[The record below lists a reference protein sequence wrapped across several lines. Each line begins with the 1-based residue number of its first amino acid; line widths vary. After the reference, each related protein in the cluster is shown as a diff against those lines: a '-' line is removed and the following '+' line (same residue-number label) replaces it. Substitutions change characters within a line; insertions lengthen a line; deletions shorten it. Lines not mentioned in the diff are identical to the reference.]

1 MGLISWIKGKYYD
14 SRLDKADRL
23 VSENSLDQAEEIY
36 RSLLGNQDLAI
47 VHLADMFVSHSQ
59 GVEGKLKALKDI
71 VDLQGYS
78 NEQNMQDYERC
89 LTTHLNN
96 IESFAND
103 RFRGQS
109 YHDAVLLIDA
119 IQTYRKNNRAYDE
132 KRHRYHAYLA
142 FSKSQQTSS
151 YDLLINETIAEL
163 NQYEQSRT
171 SDIRAFVDL
180 LKSKNRYSRIIKL
193 LIPFLSLDKD
203 FKKLAIDGVVN
214 VVLKKDDDVKNPKKI
229 SEFCSDSSLCKDA
242 ANELVSLSASSAKKS
257 DYKTS
262 VLFDSFA
269 SEYFSSDNQFN
280 NTRCVHVL
288 EELSARANATEV
300 KQLLKMAK
308 DLKLTDAQIDSLKM
322 RIAKIAEKAD
332 PESAINICRLFISEK
347 TFDFIYI
354 NQAENLVSNGNQSKI
369 NESELKQLIHDN
381 TDEDTI
387 VDVLSPFV
395 GISSFEKL
403 FYDSAIS
410 KIKRHKSMSFL
421 EKYWD
426 VKESTLFF
434 ATLISPSSDIAKEV
448 VKFVSDK
455 HKKFLH
461 TKELRT
467 AFCKSLDS
475 LHDNAYAYTASEYL
489 IQKKCDVNS
498 YYVTVSLN
506 ESKNKKSPDALSII
520 NHSISVLS
528 DKQLLE
534 RKKQIIRQ
542 LIKEQDF
549 ELSEKEAKSL
559 VGVDNEAE
567 TLLAEVYCNKGKYS
581 SETSEKKECYYLV
594 LGLCEDGKV
603 NSSFKSSKEDA
614 LKELVVLSRN
624 AYDGGNEQE
633 AYEILDRIKGYQTYW
648 LPLFIE
654 LRNRDFSKVS
664 SLGQK
669 IKFEEDTISQISESV
684 ENTKD
689 IKDSS
694 YYALWDSYIDLLYN
708 KAKAQPKEKAIDSFI
723 KVRTLLNAQCKS
735 DYAKEK
741 VDILTKDIVKLEW
754 SCATELESDIE
765 YEKAIAFYEAVKSE
779 NLSSYKGRAELRSL
793 ICNVKSGSIDL
804 SKEQRIVNALDLK
817 SHESLKDDLAYRYAC
832 YLLQSTRPADAEKL
846 LKKYLPN
853 ETSLLTLCENIY
865 IKESEKYL
873 LEFNKK
879 IKSVIEGTMTV
890 AEATSFLQE
899 IDQYKA
905 KISSKLTDTS
915 SKFNSYKSKLESYI
929 LRGMFNEEQY
939 DKAFDK
945 LIAMYPAYIEND
957 NQFRNVAIAA
967 LGVVESGKAKEKM
980 LKYAISIW
988 LSAVYTD
995 RLFVKSLDYT
1005 SWDDDFTFTLQGSL
1019 GQTSDYDYDN
1029 LPDNINFDDP
1039 VDNHNIAIKDVQVSL
1054 SSRMETF
1061 IRDNYPK
1068 YEQFFTNEKEALD
1081 DLMELNL
1088 DQDCITASPYL
1099 ANQLST
1105 VRKSIKEALDYDIA
1119 QGYDNEENALD
1130 LGVRYGFSGNDY
1142 SSYSDAQ
1149 QKVEKC
1155 KSAMSGSV
1163 TTIRSAFSSL
1173 PQIKNYSKLYA
1184 SLKSFASSRMNE
1196 DIKSKMDY
1204 KKFIDV
1210 YEIVC
1215 KSFNEAPLS
1224 LAFSNYANGE
1234 IVQRLNDDRMQLRDG
1249 VGYMVRVYTIAPS
1262 SIQVKQNL
1270 EGMLAALAVQAEQ
1283 NNSSADRTAVD
1294 NAVRNTGN
1302 AFKSAVEDARVQAT
1316 LSVIV
1321 DKVNSGSMSKDK
1333 ALKEVYELYKK
1344 NPNNDRICQNLV
1356 TLCDMCIMEY
1366 VIADKWGVSSV
1377 KSILDSLN
1385 NNKSAAFNRHKDK
1398 LAQSYSNIWNQLDIN
1413 NRMLLMGRSVPGKS
1427 LNEKGWALK
1436 AGLDYYKKLGDV
1448 RSSSSS
1454 RLSGLAGLGLF
1465 DDLDLP
1471 F

>member
-47 VHLADMFVSHSQ
+47 VHIADMFVSHSQ
-59 GVEGKLKALKDI
+59 GVEGKLKTLKDI

-78 NEQNMQDYERC
+78 NEQNRQDYERC

-103 RFRGQS
+103 RFRGES
-109 YHDAVLLIDA
+109 YHDAALLIDA
-119 IQTYRKNNRAYDE
+119 IQTYRENNSAYDE

-142 FSKSQQTSS
+142 FSKSQQTSF
-151 YDLLINETIAEL
+151 YDLFINETIAEL
-163 NQYEQSRT
+163 NQYEQGRT
-171 SDIRAFVDL
+171 SDIKAFVDL

-193 LIPFLSLDKD
+193 LIPFLSLDED
-203 FKKLAIDGVVN
+203 FKNLAIDAVVN
-214 VVLKKDDDVKNPKKI
+214 VVLKKDEDVKNPKKI
-229 SEFCSDSSLCKDA
+229 SEFCPDSSLCKDA

-288 EELSARANATEV
+288 EELSVRANATEV

-332 PESAINICRLFISEK
+332 PESAINISRLFISEK
-347 TFDFIYI
+347 TFALIYI

-369 NESELKQLIHDN
+369 NDGELKQLINDN

-395 GISSFEKL
+395 SISSLEKL
-403 FYDSAIS
+403 FFDSAIS

-421 EKYWD
+421 EIYWD
-426 VKESTLFF
+426 IKESTIFF

-461 TKELRT
+461 TKELKS

-475 LHDNAYAYTASEYL
+475 LNDNTYAYTASEYL

-506 ESKNKKSPDALSII
+506 ESKNKKLPDAISII

-528 DKQLLE
+528 DKLLLE

-542 LIKEQDF
+542 LIKEKNF

-559 VGVDNEAE
+559 VGVDNEVE
-567 TLLAEVYCNKGKYS
+567 TLLAEVYYNRGKFA

-594 LGLCEDGKV
+594 LGLCEDGEV
-603 NSSFKSSKEDA
+603 NSSFKSSKEDVI
-614 LKELVVLSRN
+614 KGLVLLSRN
-624 AYDGGNEQE
+624 AYDSGKEQE

-648 LPLFIE
+648 LPLYIE

-664 SLGQK
+664 SLVQK

-684 ENTKD
+684 ENAKD

-708 KAKAQPKEKAIDSFI
+708 KAKSQPKEKAIDSFV
-723 KVRTLLNAQCKS
+723 KVRTLLNAQCNS

-754 SCATELESDIE
+754 SCATELESDLE
-765 YEKAIAFYEAVKSE
+765 YDRAIALYEAVKSE
-779 NLSSYKGRAELRSL
+779 NLPSYKGRAELRSL
-793 ICNVKSGSIDL
+793 ICNVKSGTIDT
-804 SKEQRIVNALDLK
+804 SKEQRIFNALDLK

-865 IKESEKYL
+865 IKESEKFL

-929 LRGMFNEEQY
+929 LREMFNEEQY

-967 LGVVESGKAKEKM
+967 LGVVESGKAKEKI

-1019 GQTSDYDYDN
+1019 GQTNDYDN

-1068 YEQFFTNEKEALD
+1068 YEQFFTDEKKALD

-1105 VRKSIKEALDYDIA
+1105 VRKSIKEALDYEIG
-1119 QGYDNEENALD
+1119 QGYGNDEDVLH
-1130 LGVRYGFSGNDY
+1130 LGVRYGLSGNEY
-1142 SSYSDAQ
+1142 STYKEAQ
-1149 QKVEKC
+1149 QLSESC
-1155 KSAMSGSV
+1155 KNSISGSL

-1173 PQIKNYSKLYA
+1173 SEIRNFSKLYA
-1184 SLKSFASSRMNE
+1184 SLKSFVSSRMNE
-1196 DIKSKMDY
+1196 DIKSKLDY

-1210 YEIVC
+1210 YEIIC
-1215 KSFNEAPLS
+1215 QSFNEAPLS

-1234 IVQRLNDDRMQLRDG
+1234 VVHRLNDDSMKERDG
-1249 VGYMVRVYTIAPS
+1249 AVLLARVYKIAPS

-1270 EGMLAALAVQAEQ
+1270 EGVLKALVRICVEDNRQADKQALKDAVQIAGPSYQ
-1283 NNSSADRTAVD
+1283 
-1294 NAVRNTGN
+1294 
-1302 AFKSAVEDARVQAT
+1302 K
-1316 LSVIV
+1316 IV
-1321 DKVNSGSMSKDK
+1321 DWAMIVQKVNNDKMSKKD
-1333 ALKEVYELYKK
+1333 ALNEVYKIYLNNK
-1344 NPNNDRICQNLV
+1344 NDDDVCENLA
-1356 TLCDMCIMEY
+1356 TLCDICIWEY
-1366 VIADKWGVSSV
+1366 VVGDSYQSYSV
-1377 KSILDSLN
+1377 KSVLDKILQ
-1385 NNKSAAFNRHKDK
+1385 NRSTSFKNHSGTFASSFFKIMQGLSDE
-1398 LAQSYSNIWNQLDIN
+1398 
-1413 NRMLLMGRSVPGKS
+1413 NRMSIMLG
-1427 LNEKGWALK
+1427 LNLNSKGQALRK
-1436 AGLDYYKKLGDV
+1436 
-1448 RSSSSS
+1448 
-1454 RLSGLAGLGLF
+1454 GLAYFVSFSPDGTIPDSFTKILKV
-1465 DDLDLP
+1465 
-1471 F
+1471 

>member
-1 MGLISWIKGKYYD
+1 MGIISWIKGKYYD
-14 SRLDKADRL
+14 SRLGKADYL
-23 VSENSLDQAEEIY
+23 VLEYNLDRAEDIY
-36 RSLLGNQDLAI
+36 RSLLGKHNLAI
-47 VHLADMFVSHSQ
+47 VHLADMFVSHSE
-59 GVEGKLKALKDI
+59 GVKGKLKALKGI
-71 VDLQGYS
+71 EDLRLHGCLNKYNRQGFK
-78 NEQNMQDYERC
+78 DC
-89 LTTHLNN
+89 LNTHLNN
-96 IESFAND
+96 IELLAND
-103 RFRGQS
+103 RFKEGS
-109 YHDAVLLIDA
+109 YYDAVLLIDA
-119 IQTYRKNNRAYDE
+119 IQTYRKENRAYDE

-163 NQYEQSRT
+163 NQYEQNRT
-171 SDIRAFVDL
+171 SDIRAFVGL

-203 FKKLAIDGVVN
+203 FNKLAIEAVVN
-214 VVLKKDDDVKNPKKI
+214 VILKKDEDVKNPKKI
-229 SEFCSDSSLCKDA
+229 SEFCPDMSLCKDA
-242 ANELVSLSASSAKKS
+242 ANELVSLSVSSARKS

-262 VLFDSFA
+262 VIFDSFA

-322 RIAKIAEKAD
+322 RIANIAEKAN

-354 NQAENLVSNGNQSKI
+354 NQAKNLVSNGNQSKI
-369 NESELKQLIHDN
+369 NESELKQIIQNN
-381 TDEDTI
+381 TDEDSI

-395 GISSFEKL
+395 SISSFEKL
-403 FYDSAIS
+403 FFDSAIS
-410 KIKRHKSMSFL
+410 KIKRHKNMSFL

-426 VKESTLFF
+426 LKESSIFF
-434 ATLISPSSDIAKEV
+434 ANLITPSSDIAKDV
-448 VKFVSDK
+448 AKYVSDK
-455 HKKFLH
+455 HRKFLH

-475 LHDNAYAYTASEYL
+475 LNDNAFAYTVSEYL
-489 IQKKCDVNS
+489 IQKKCDVDS

-506 ESKNKKSPDALSII
+506 ESKNKKSPDAISII

-528 DKQLLE
+528 DKHLLE

-542 LIKEQDF
+542 LIKEKNF
-549 ELSEKEAKSL
+549 GLSEKEAKSL
-559 VGVDNEAE
+559 VGDDDEAE
-567 TLLAEVYCNKGKYS
+567 TLLAEVYYNKGKYTT
-581 SETSEKKECYYLV
+581 EVSEKKECYYLV

-603 NSSFKSSKEDA
+603 NSSFMLSKEDV
-614 LKELVVLSRN
+614 LQELVFLSRN
-624 AYDGGNEQE
+624 AYDGGKELE
-633 AYEILDRIKGYQTYW
+633 AYEILDRIKGFQTYW
-648 LPLFIE
+648 LPIFIE
-654 LRNRDFSKVS
+654 LRNHDFSKVS

-689 IKDSS
+689 IKDPS
-694 YYALWDSYIDLLYN
+694 YFALWDSYIDLLYN
-708 KAKAQPKEKAIDSFI
+708 KAKAQPKERAIESFI
-723 KVRTLLNAQCKS
+723 KVRALLNARCNS
-735 DYAKEK
+735 DYANEK
-741 VDILTKDIVKLEW
+741 VGTLTKDIVKLEW
-754 SCATELESDIE
+754 SCAIELESDIE
-765 YEKAIAFYEAVKSE
+765 YERAVALYEAVKAE
-779 NLSSYKGRAELRSL
+779 NLPSYYGRAELRSL
-793 ICNVKSGSIDL
+793 ICIVKTGTIDA
-804 SKEQRIVNALDLK
+804 SKEQCIVNALDLK

-853 ETSLLTLCENIY
+853 ETTLLAICEDIY

-890 AEATSFLQE
+890 EEATSFLQE

-905 KISSKLTDTS
+905 KISSKLTDTAT
-915 SKFNSYKSKLESYI
+915 KFNSYKNKVESYI
-929 LRGMFNEEQY
+929 LKGMFDEEQY
-939 DKAFDK
+939 DKAFDR
-945 LIAMYPAYIEND
+945 LIALYPAYIEND

-967 LGVVESGKAKEKM
+967 LGVVESGKATEKI
-980 LKYAISIW
+980 LKYAISVW

-1005 SWDDDFTFTLQGSL
+1005 SWDDNYTFTLQGSL
-1019 GQTSDYDYDN
+1019 GQTNDYDYDN
-1029 LPDNINFDDP
+1029 LPYNINFDSP
-1039 VDNHNIAIKDVQVSL
+1039 EDNHNIAIKDVQVSL

-1061 IRDNYPK
+1061 VRDNYPK
-1068 YEQFFTNEKEALD
+1068 YEEFFNSEKEALNN
-1081 DLMELNL
+1081 LIELNL
-1088 DQDCITASPYL
+1088 DQGFIIAAPYL
-1099 ANQLST
+1099 ASRLPSA
-1105 VRKSIKEALDYDIA
+1105 RKSIKDSLDYDIA
-1119 QGYDNEENALD
+1119 QGYENEEDAID
-1130 LGVRYGFSGNDY
+1130 LGVRYGFIGDEY
-1142 SSYSDAQ
+1142 ASYSDVQ

-1155 KSAMSGSV
+1155 KSAMGGSV
-1163 TTIRSAFSSL
+1163 TIISSAFSSL
-1173 PQIKNYSKLYA
+1173 PQIKHYSKLYA
-1184 SLKSFASSRMNE
+1184 TLKSFVSSRMNE
-1196 DIKSKMDY
+1196 DIKSKKDY
-1204 KKFIDV
+1204 KKFIDE
-1210 YEIVC
+1210 YEIIC

-1234 IVQRLNDDRMQLRDG
+1234 IVQRLNDDRMQLREG

-1270 EGMLAALAVQAEQ
+1270 EGMIAALAVQAEQ
-1283 NNSSADRTAVD
+1283 NNNSADRIAVD

-1302 AFKSAVEDARVQAT
+1302 AFKSIVEDARVQAN

-1321 DKVNSGSMSKDK
+1321 DKVNNGTMSKDK
-1333 ALKEVYELYKK
+1333 ALIEVYDLYKN
-1344 NPNNDRICQNLV
+1344 NPNNDRICQNMV

-1366 VIADKWGVSSV
+1366 VIADKREASTV

-1385 NNKSAAFNRHKDK
+1385 NNKSAAFNRHKGD
-1398 LAQSYSNIWNQLDIN
+1398 LAQSYSKIWNQLDFE
-1413 NRMLLMGRSVPGKS
+1413 NRILLMGKSVPGRT
-1427 LNEKGWALK
+1427 LNDKGWALK

-1448 RSSSSS
+1448 PSSGSSG
-1454 RLSGLAGLGLF
+1454 LSGLAGLGF
-1465 DDLDLP
+1465 P

>member
-78 NEQNMQDYERC
+78 NDQNRQDYERC
-89 LTTHLNN
+89 LTAHLNN

-103 RFRGQS
+103 RFRGES

-119 IQTYRKNNRAYDE
+119 IQTYRINNHAYDE

-142 FSKSQQTSS
+142 FSKSQQTPS
-151 YDLLINETIAEL
+151 YDQLIKETIAEL
-163 NQYEQSRT
+163 KQYEQSRT
-171 SDIRAFVDL
+171 SDIKAFVDL

-193 LIPFLSLDKD
+193 LTPFLSLDKEY
-203 FKKLAIDGVVN
+203 KKLAIEAVVN
-214 VVLKKDDDVKNPKKI
+214 VVSMKDNDIKNPKRI
-229 SEFCSDSSLCKDA
+229 SEFCSDASLCKDA
-242 ANELVSLSASSAKKS
+242 ATELVSLSASSARKS

-262 VLFDSFA
+262 VLYDSFA

-280 NTRCVHVL
+280 NTRCIHAL
-288 EELSARANATEV
+288 EELSTRANATEI

-308 DLKLTDAQIDSLKM
+308 DLKLSDAQIDSLSV
-322 RIAKIAEKAD
+322 RIAKVAETAN
-332 PESAINICRLFISEK
+332 PEDAIKICRLFESEK

-354 NQAENLVSNGNQSKI
+354 SQAENLVSNGMQSKI
-369 NESELKQLIHDN
+369 NEGELKKIIQNN

-395 GISSFEKL
+395 SILSFEKL
-403 FYDSAIS
+403 FFDSAIS
-410 KIKRHKSMSFL
+410 KIRRHKSMPFL

-426 VKESTLFF
+426 IKESPVFF
-434 ATLISPSSDIAKEV
+434 ASLISPSSDIAKEV

-475 LHDNAYAYTASEYL
+475 LNDNTYACTASEYL
-489 IQKKCDVNS
+489 IQKKCDVNN

-506 ESKNKKSPDALSII
+506 ESKNRKSADAISII

-542 LIKEQDF
+542 LIEEKDF
-549 ELSEKEAKSL
+549 DLSEKEAKSL
-559 VGVDNEAE
+559 IGVDDEAE
-567 TLLAEVYCNKGKYS
+567 TLLAEVYYNNGKNNTDPS
-581 SETSEKKECYYLV
+581 KKKECFYHILE
-594 LGLCEDGKV
+594 LCESGKV
-603 NSSFKSSKEDA
+603 KTSFNSSKEDA
-614 LKELVVLSRN
+614 LSELNLLSRN
-624 AYDGGNEQE
+624 AYDDGREPE
-633 AYEILDRIKGYQTYW
+633 AYEILDRIKGYQKYW

-654 LRNRDFSKVS
+654 LRNRDISKIS

-669 IKFEEDTISQISESV
+669 IKFEEETIAQITDSV
-684 ENTKD
+684 GNAKD
-689 IKDSS
+689 IREPL
-694 YYALWDSYIDLLYN
+694 YFELWDSYIDLLYN

-723 KVRTLLNAQCKS
+723 KVRTLLNAHCNL
-735 DYAKEK
+735 DYANEK
-741 VDILTKDIVKLEW
+741 VANLTKDIVKLEW
-754 SCATELESDIE
+754 SCATEYESDIE
-765 YEKAIAFYEAVKSE
+765 YEKAVALYEAVKSE
-779 NLSSYKGRAELRSL
+779 NLPSYNGRAELRAL
-793 ICNVKSGSIDL
+793 ICNVKSGNIDS
-804 SKEQRIVNALDLK
+804 SKEQRITNALDLK

-832 YLLQSTRPADAEKL
+832 FLLQSTRPGDAEQL

-853 ETSLLTLCENIY
+853 ESSLLALCENIY

-879 IKSVIEGTMTV
+879 IKAVIEGTMTV
-890 AEATSFLQE
+890 ADATSFLQE
-899 IDQYKA
+899 IDLYKS
-905 KISSKLTDTS
+905 KISNRLTDTS

-945 LIAMYPAYIEND
+945 LLSMYPAFIEND
-957 NQFRNVAIAA
+957 SQFRNVAIAA
-967 LGVVESGKAKEKM
+967 LGLVESGKAKEKA
-980 LKYAISIW
+980 LKYAISVW

-1019 GQTSDYDYDN
+1019 GKTSDYDYDS

-1039 VDNHNIAIKDVQVSL
+1039 VDNHNIAIKDVQASL

-1068 YEQFFTNEKEALD
+1068 YEQFFTDEKEALD
-1081 DLMELNL
+1081 NLMELNL
-1088 DQDCITASPYL
+1088 DQDCIIASPYL
-1099 ANQLST
+1099 AAQLPSAK
-1105 VRKSIKEALDYDIA
+1105 KSVKEALDYDIA
-1119 QGYDNEENALD
+1119 QGYDNEEDAIN
-1130 LGVRYGFSGNDY
+1130 LGVRYGFSGNEY
-1142 SSYSDAQ
+1142 SSYKDAQ
-1149 QKVEKC
+1149 QKVESC
-1155 KSAMSGSV
+1155 KTALAGSV
-1163 TTIRSAFSSL
+1163 TSIRSAFSSL
-1173 PQIKNYSKLYA
+1173 PQIKNFSKLYA
-1184 SLKSFASSRMNE
+1184 SLKSFVSSRMNE

-1210 YEIVC
+1210 YEIIC
-1215 KSFNEAPLS
+1215 QSYNEAPLS

-1234 IVQRLNDDRMQLRDG
+1234 VVRRLNDDSMKEREGAVLLA
-1249 VGYMVRVYTIAPS
+1249 RVYKVAPS

-1270 EGMLAALAVQAEQ
+1270 EGVLKALVRTCVEDNRQVDKQSLKDAVQIAGPSFQ
-1283 NNSSADRTAVD
+1283 R
-1294 NAVRNTGN
+1294 
-1302 AFKSAVEDARVQAT
+1302 
-1316 LSVIV
+1316 IV
-1321 DKVNSGSMSKDK
+1321 DMSMIVQKVNNDK
-1333 ALKEVYELYKK
+1333 MTKKEALNEVYKIYLNNK
-1344 NPNNDRICQNLV
+1344 NDDDVCENLA
-1356 TLCDMCIMEY
+1356 TLCDLCIWEY
-1366 VIADKWGVSSV
+1366 VIGDSYDSYSVRSTLDK
-1377 KSILDSLN
+1377 ILN
-1385 NNKSAAFNRHKDK
+1385 NR
-1398 LAQSYSNIWNQLDIN
+1398 SNSFMKHSGTFASSFFKIMQGLSND
-1413 NRMLLMGRSVPGKS
+1413 NRMSIM
-1427 LNEKGWALK
+1427 
-1436 AGLDYYKKLGDV
+1436 
-1448 RSSSSS
+1448 
-1454 RLSGLAGLGLF
+1454 LGLNLNSKGQALRKGLSYF
-1465 DDLDLP
+1465 VSFSPDGALP
-1471 F
+1471 DSFTKILKP

>member
-1 MGLISWIKGKYYD
+1 
-14 SRLDKADRL
+14 
-23 VSENSLDQAEEIY
+23 
-36 RSLLGNQDLAI
+36 
-47 VHLADMFVSHSQ
+47 
-59 GVEGKLKALKDI
+59 
-71 VDLQGYS
+71 
-78 NEQNMQDYERC
+78 
-89 LTTHLNN
+89 
-96 IESFAND
+96 
-103 RFRGQS
+103 
-109 YHDAVLLIDA
+109 
-119 IQTYRKNNRAYDE
+119 
-132 KRHRYHAYLA
+132 
-142 FSKSQQTSS
+142 
-151 YDLLINETIAEL
+151 
-163 NQYEQSRT
+163 
-171 SDIRAFVDL
+171 
-180 LKSKNRYSRIIKL
+180 
-193 LIPFLSLDKD
+193 
-203 FKKLAIDGVVN
+203 
-214 VVLKKDDDVKNPKKI
+214 
-229 SEFCSDSSLCKDA
+229 
-242 ANELVSLSASSAKKS
+242 
-257 DYKTS
+257 
-262 VLFDSFA
+262 
-269 SEYFSSDNQFN
+269 
-280 NTRCVHVL
+280 
-288 EELSARANATEV
+288 
-300 KQLLKMAK
+300 
-308 DLKLTDAQIDSLKM
+308 
-322 RIAKIAEKAD
+322 
-332 PESAINICRLFISEK
+332 
-347 TFDFIYI
+347 
-354 NQAENLVSNGNQSKI
+354 
-369 NESELKQLIHDN
+369 
-381 TDEDTI
+381 
-387 VDVLSPFV
+387 
-395 GISSFEKL
+395 
-403 FYDSAIS
+403 
-410 KIKRHKSMSFL
+410 MSFL

-461 TKELRT
+461 TKELRA

-528 DKQLLE
+528 DKQLFE

-567 TLLAEVYCNKGKYS
+567 TLLAEVYCNKGKYT

-723 KVRTLLNAQCKS
+723 KVRTLLNAQCNS

-1068 YEQFFTNEKEALD
+1068 YEQFFTDEKEALD

-1105 VRKSIKEALDYDIA
+1105 VRKSIKEALDYEIG
-1119 QGYDNEENALD
+1119 QGYGNDEDALN
-1130 LGVRYGFSGNDY
+1130 LGVRYGFSGNNY
-1142 SSYSDAQ
+1142 STYKEAQ
-1149 QKVEKC
+1149 QKAESC
-1155 KSAMSGSV
+1155 KKAISGSL

-1173 PQIKNYSKLYA
+1173 SEIRNFSKLYA
-1184 SLKSFASSRMNE
+1184 SLKSFVSSRMNE
-1196 DIKSKMDY
+1196 DIKSKLDY

-1210 YEIVC
+1210 YEIIC
-1215 KSFNEAPLS
+1215 QSFNEAPLS

-1234 IVQRLNDDRMQLRDG
+1234 VVHRLNDDSMKEREGAVLLA
-1249 VGYMVRVYTIAPS
+1249 RVYKTAPS

-1270 EGMLAALAVQAEQ
+1270 EGVLKAL
-1283 NNSSADRTAVD
+1283 
-1294 NAVRNTGN
+1294 VRIC
-1302 AFKSAVEDARVQAT
+1302 VEDNRQ
-1316 LSVIV
+1316 V
-1321 DKVNSGSMSKDK
+1321 DKQ
-1333 ALKEVYELYKK
+1333 ALKEAVQIAGSSFQKIVDMGMIVQK
-1344 NPNNDRICQNLV
+1344 VNNDKMSKKEALNEVYRIYLNNKNDEEVCENLA
-1356 TLCDMCIMEY
+1356 TLCDLCIWEY
-1366 VIADKWGVSSV
+1366 VIGESYE
-1377 KSILDSLN
+1377 
-1385 NNKSAAFNRHKDK
+1385 
-1398 LAQSYSNIWNQLDIN
+1398 SYSVRSVLDKILQN
-1413 NRMLLMGRSVPGKS
+1413 RSTSFKKHSGTFASSFFKIMQGLSNDNRMSIMLG
-1427 LNEKGWALK
+1427 LNLNSKGQALRK
-1436 AGLDYYKKLGDV
+1436 
-1448 RSSSSS
+1448 
-1454 RLSGLAGLGLF
+1454 GLAYFVSFSPDGAVPDSFAKILKLN
-1465 DDLDLP
+1465 
-1471 F
+1471 

>member
-59 GVEGKLKALKDI
+59 GVEGKLKALKEI
-71 VDLQGYS
+71 IDLQGFT
-78 NEQNMQDYERC
+78 NEQNRKDYERC

-96 IESFAND
+96 LERFAKD
-103 RFRGQS
+103 RFRGES
-109 YHDAVLLIDA
+109 YHDAVLLIDS

-151 YDLLINETIAEL
+151 YDKLINETIAEL
-163 NQYEQSRT
+163 NQYEQNRT
-171 SDIRAFVDL
+171 SDIMAFVDL
-180 LKSKNRYSRIIKL
+180 MKSKNRYSRIIKL

-203 FKKLAIDGVVN
+203 FKNLAIDSVVN
-214 VVLKKDDDVKNPKKI
+214 IVLKKDVDVTNPKKL

-242 ANELVSLSASSAKKS
+242 ADELVSLSASSAKKS
-257 DYKTS
+257 DFKTS

-269 SEYFSSDNQFN
+269 SDYFSSDNQFN

-300 KQLLKMAK
+300 KHLLKMAK
-308 DLKLTDAQIDSLKM
+308 DLKLTDTQIDFLKM

-347 TFDFIYI
+347 PFDFIYI

-387 VDVLSPFV
+387 VDVLSPFAS
-395 GISSFEKL
+395 ISSFEKL
-403 FYDSAIS
+403 FFDSAIS

-426 VKESTLFF
+426 VKESPIFF
-434 ATLISPSSDIAKEV
+434 ANLISPSSDIAKDV

-461 TKELRT
+461 TKKLRT
-467 AFCKSLDS
+467 EFCKSLDS
-475 LHDNAYAYTASEYL
+475 LNDNAYAFTASEYL

-506 ESKNKKSPDALSII
+506 ESKNKKSSDAISII

-528 DKQLLE
+528 DNQLLE

-542 LIKEQDF
+542 LIKEQNF
-549 ELSEKEAKSL
+549 GLSEKEAKSL
-559 VGVDNEAE
+559 VGIDNEAE
-567 TLLAEVYCNKGKYS
+567 TLLAEVYYNKGKYT
-581 SETSEKKECYYLV
+581 SETSEKKESYYLV

-603 NSSFKSSKEDA
+603 NSSFKSSKEDV
-614 LKELVVLSRN
+614 LKELVLLARN
-624 AYDGGNEQE
+624 AYDGGKEQE
-633 AYEILDRIKGYQTYW
+633 AYEILDRIKGYQTCW

-684 ENTKD
+684 ENTKE
-689 IKDSS
+689 IKEPS
-694 YYALWDSYIDLLYN
+694 YYALWDIYIDLLYN
-708 KAKAQPKEKAIDSFI
+708 KAKSQPKEKAIGSFI
-723 KVRTLLNAQCKS
+723 KVRTLLNAQCYS
-735 DYAKEK
+735 DYAEEK
-741 VDILTKDIVKLEW
+741 VDTLTKDIVKLEW
-754 SCATELESDIE
+754 SCATELESDTE
-765 YEKAIAFYEAVKSE
+765 YERAIAFYEAVKSE
-779 NLSSYKGRAELRSL
+779 NLPSYNGRAELRSL
-793 ICNVKSGSIDL
+793 ICNIKSGTIDT
-804 SKEQRIVNALDLK
+804 SKEQRIVKALDLK
-817 SHESLKDDLAYRYAC
+817 SHELLKDDLAYRFAC

-905 KISSKLTDTS
+905 KISSKLTDTT

-929 LRGMFNEEQY
+929 LRGIFNEEQY

-967 LGVVESGKAKEKM
+967 LGVVESGKAKGKI
-980 LKYAISIW
+980 LKYSISIW

-1019 GQTSDYDYDN
+1019 GQTSNYDYDN

-1068 YEQFFTNEKEALD
+1068 YEQFFTDEKEALD

-1105 VRKSIKEALDYDIA
+1105 VKKSIKKAIDYDIE
-1119 QGYDNEENALD
+1119 QGYDNEEDAIN
-1130 LGVRYGFSGNDY
+1130 LGVRYGFNGNKY
-1142 SSYSDAQ
+1142 SSYSNAQ
-1149 QKVEKC
+1149 QKVESC
-1155 KSAMSGSV
+1155 KAAMNGSV

-1173 PQIKNYSKLYA
+1173 SQIRDYSKLYA
-1184 SLKSFASSRMNE
+1184 SLKSFVSSRMNE

-1204 KKFIDV
+1204 MKFIDV
-1210 YEIVC
+1210 YETIC
-1215 KSFNEAPLS
+1215 QSFNEAPLS

-1234 IVQRLNDDRMQLRDG
+1234 IVRRLNDDSMKEREGAVLLA
-1249 VGYMVRVYTIAPS
+1249 RVYKTAPS

-1270 EGMLAALAVQAEQ
+1270 EGVLKALVRICVEDNRQSDKQALKDAVQIAG
-1283 NNSSADRTAVD
+1283 SSYQ
-1294 NAVRNTGN
+1294 
-1302 AFKSAVEDARVQAT
+1302 K
-1316 LSVIV
+1316 IV
-1321 DKVNSGSMSKDK
+1321 DMAMIVQKVNNNKMSKKD
-1333 ALKEVYELYKK
+1333 ALNEVYKIYLNNK
-1344 NPNNDRICQNLV
+1344 NDDDICENLA
-1356 TLCDMCIMEY
+1356 TLCDLCIWEY
-1366 VIADKWGVSSV
+1366 VIGDSYESYSV
-1377 KSILDSLN
+1377 KSVLDKILQ
-1385 NNKSAAFNRHKDK
+1385 NRSTSFKNHSDTFASSFFKIMQG
-1398 LAQSYSNIWNQLDIN
+1398 LSNE
-1413 NRMLLMGRSVPGKS
+1413 NRMSIM
-1427 LNEKGWALK
+1427 
-1436 AGLDYYKKLGDV
+1436 
-1448 RSSSSS
+1448 
-1454 RLSGLAGLGLF
+1454 LGLNLNSKGQALRNGLVYF
-1465 DDLDLP
+1465 VSFSPDGAIPDSFTKILKV
-1471 F
+1471 

>member
-1 MGLISWIKGKYYD
+1 M
-14 SRLDKADRL
+14 
-23 VSENSLDQAEEIY
+23 
-36 RSLLGNQDLAI
+36 
-47 VHLADMFVSHSQ
+47 
-59 GVEGKLKALKDI
+59 
-71 VDLQGYS
+71 
-78 NEQNMQDYERC
+78 
-89 LTTHLNN
+89 
-96 IESFAND
+96 
-103 RFRGQS
+103 
-109 YHDAVLLIDA
+109 IDA
-119 IQTYRKNNRAYDE
+119 ILTYRNNNRAYDE

-142 FSKSQQTSS
+142 FSNSQQTSS

-193 LIPFLSLDKD
+193 LIPFLSLDKG
-203 FKKLAIDGVVN
+203 FKKLAIDAVIN
-214 VVLKKDDDVKNPKKI
+214 VVLKYDEDIKDSRKL
-229 SEFCSDSSLCKDA
+229 SEFCSNSSLCKDA
-242 ANELVSLSASSAKKS
+242 ANELVSLSASYAQNS

-280 NTRCVHVL
+280 NTRCVHLL
-288 EELSARANATEV
+288 EEFSARANASEV
-300 KQLLKMAK
+300 EQLLKMAK

-322 RIAKIAEKAD
+322 RIAKITEKAD

-354 NQAENLVSNGNQSKI
+354 KKAESLVSNGNQSKI

-395 GISSFEKL
+395 SILSFEKL
-403 FYDSAIS
+403 FLDSAIS
-410 KIKRHKSMSFL
+410 KIKRHKSMSFF

-426 VKESTLFF
+426 VKESTIFF
-434 ATLISPSSDIAKEV
+434 AQLISPSSDIAKEV

-461 TKELRT
+461 TKKLRA
-467 AFCKSLDS
+467 AFCNSLDS
-475 LHDNAYAYTASEYL
+475 LNDNAYAYTASEYL
-489 IQKKCDVNS
+489 IHKKCDVNR

-506 ESKNKKSPDALSII
+506 ESKNKKSPDAISVI

-542 LIKEQDF
+542 LIKEQNF
-549 ELSEKEAKSL
+549 ELSEKEVKSL
-559 VGVDNEAE
+559 DGFDNEAE
-567 TLLAEVYCNKGKYS
+567 TLLAEVYYNKGKHT

-594 LGLCEDGKV
+594 LGLCEDGQV
-603 NSSFKSSKEDA
+603 NSSFLSSKEDI
-614 LKELVVLSRN
+614 LKELVSLSGN
-624 AYDGGNEQE
+624 TYDGGKKQE
-633 AYEILDRIKGYQTYW
+633 AYEILDRIKGYKTYW

-654 LRNRDFSKVS
+654 LRNRDSSNDS

-669 IKFEEDTISQISESV
+669 IKFEEETISQISENV

-694 YYALWDSYIDLLYN
+694 YFALWDNYIDLLYN
-708 KAKAQPKEKAIDSFI
+708 KAKAQPKEKTIDSFI
-723 KVRTLLNAQCKS
+723 KVRALLNAQCNS

-741 VDILTKDIVKLEW
+741 FNILTKDIVKLEW

-765 YEKAIAFYEAVKSE
+765 FDKAVNYYEAIKKE
-779 NLSSYKGRAELRSL
+779 NLPSYNGRAELRSL
-793 ICNVKSGSIDL
+793 ICKVKSGTIDA
-804 SKEQRIVNALDLK
+804 SSEQRIVNALDLK

-832 YLLQSTRPADAEKL
+832 YLLQSNRPADAEKL

-915 SKFNSYKSKLESYI
+915 SKFNSYKSKLVSYI

-945 LIAMYPAYIEND
+945 LIAMYPTYIEND

-967 LGVVESGKAKEKM
+967 LGVVESGKAKENI

-995 RLFVKSLDYT
+995 RLFVKSLDHT

-1019 GQTSDYDYDN
+1019 GQTSDYDN

-1061 IRDNYPK
+1061 IRDNFPK
-1068 YEQFFTNEKEALD
+1068 YEQFFTDEKEALD

-1088 DQDCITASPYL
+1088 DQDCVTASPYL

-1105 VRKSIKEALDYDIA
+1105 VRKSIKDALDYEIG
-1119 QGYDNEENALD
+1119 QGYGNDEDALN
-1130 LGVRYGFSGNDY
+1130 LGVRFGFSGNDY
-1142 SSYSDAQ
+1142 STYKEAQ
-1149 QKVEKC
+1149 QKAESC
-1155 KSAMSGSV
+1155 KKAISGSL

-1173 PQIKNYSKLYA
+1173 SEIRNFSKLYA
-1184 SLKSFASSRMNE
+1184 SLKSFVSSRMNE
-1196 DIKSKMDY
+1196 DIKSKLDY

-1210 YEIVC
+1210 YEIIC
-1215 KSFNEAPLS
+1215 QSFNEAPLS

-1234 IVQRLNDDRMQLRDG
+1234 VVHRLNDDSMKERDG
-1249 VGYMVRVYTIAPS
+1249 AVLLARVYKTAPS

-1270 EGMLAALAVQAEQ
+1270 EGVLKAL
-1283 NNSSADRTAVD
+1283 
-1294 NAVRNTGN
+1294 VRIC
-1302 AFKSAVEDARVQAT
+1302 VEDNRQ
-1316 LSVIV
+1316 V
-1321 DKVNSGSMSKDK
+1321 DKQ
-1333 ALKEVYELYKK
+1333 ALKEAVQIAGSSFQKIVDMGMIVQK
-1344 NPNNDRICQNLV
+1344 VNNDKMSKKEALNEVYRIYLNNKNDEEVCENLA
-1356 TLCDMCIMEY
+1356 TLCDLCIWEY
-1366 VIADKWGVSSV
+1366 VIGESYE
-1377 KSILDSLN
+1377 
-1385 NNKSAAFNRHKDK
+1385 
-1398 LAQSYSNIWNQLDIN
+1398 SYSVRSVLDKILQN
-1413 NRMLLMGRSVPGKS
+1413 RSTSFKKHSGTFASSCFKIMQGLSDDNRMSIMLG
-1427 LNEKGWALK
+1427 LNLNSKGQALRK
-1436 AGLDYYKKLGDV
+1436 
-1448 RSSSSS
+1448 
-1454 RLSGLAGLGLF
+1454 GLAYFVSFSPDGAVPDSFAKILKMN
-1465 DDLDLP
+1465 
-1471 F
+1471 

>member
-1 MGLISWIKGKYYD
+1 MGLISWIKGKYYHGQ
-14 SRLDKADRL
+14 LKKADRL

-36 RSLLGNQDLAI
+36 RSLLGNQDFAI

-59 GVEGKLKALKDI
+59 GVEEKLKALKNI
-71 VDLQGYS
+71 VDLQDYS
-78 NEQNMQDYERC
+78 NEQNRQDYEMC

-103 RFRGQS
+103 KFRDES
-109 YHDAVLLIDA
+109 YYDAVLLIDA

-142 FSKSQQTSS
+142 FSKSEQPSF
-151 YDLLINETIAEL
+151 YELLINETIAEL
-163 NQYEQSRT
+163 KQYEQSRT
-171 SDIRAFVDL
+171 SDIMVFVDL
-180 LKSKNRYSRIIKL
+180 LNSKNRYSSIIKL

-203 FKKLAIDGVVN
+203 FKKIAIDAVVN
-214 VVLKKDDDVKNPKKI
+214 VVLKKDEDIKNPKKI
-229 SEFCSDSSLCKDA
+229 SEFCSDLSLCKDA
-242 ANELVSLSASSAKKS
+242 ANELVSLSDSFAKKS

-280 NTRCVHVL
+280 NTRCIHVL
-288 EELSARANATEV
+288 EELSARVNATEV

-308 DLKLTDAQIDSLKM
+308 NLKLADGQIDSLKK
-322 RIAKIAEKAD
+322 RIAKIAEKTN

-347 TFDFIYI
+347 TFDLIYI

-369 NESELKQLIHDN
+369 NESELKQIIHDN
-381 TDEDTI
+381 TDEDSI

-395 GISSFEKL
+395 SISSFEKL
-403 FYDSAIS
+403 FFDSAIS

-421 EKYWD
+421 EKYWA
-426 VKESTLFF
+426 VKESTIFF
-434 ATLISPSSDIAKEV
+434 ANLISPSSDIAKEV
-448 VKFVSDK
+448 IKFVSDK

-461 TKELRT
+461 KKELRT

-475 LHDNAYAYTASEYL
+475 LNDNAYAYTVSEYL
-489 IQKKCDVNS
+489 IHKRCDVNS

-506 ESKNKKSPDALSII
+506 ESKNKKSPDAISII

-542 LIKEQDF
+542 LIKEKNF

-559 VGVDNEAE
+559 AGVDNESE
-567 TLLAEVYCNKGKYS
+567 TLLAEVYYNKGKYT
-581 SETSEKKECYYLV
+581 SETSEKKECYYLI

-603 NSSFKSSKEDA
+603 NSSFKSSKEDV
-614 LKELVVLSRN
+614 LKELVLLSRN
-624 AYDGGNEQE
+624 AYDGGKKQE

-664 SLGQK
+664 FLGQK
-669 IKFEEDTISQISESV
+669 IKFEEDTIFQISESV
-684 ENTKD
+684 GNTKD
-689 IKDSS
+689 IRDSS
-694 YYALWDSYIDLLYN
+694 YFAVWDSYIDLLYN

-723 KVRTLLNAQCKS
+723 KVRTLLNAQCNS

-765 YEKAIAFYEAVKSE
+765 YERAIALYEAVKSE
-779 NLSSYKGRAELRSL
+779 NLPSYKGRAELRSL
-793 ICNVKSGSIDL
+793 ICNVKSGSIDS
-804 SKEQRIVNALDLK
+804 SKEKRIANALDLK

-846 LKKYLPN
+846 LNKYLPN
-853 ETSLLTLCENIY
+853 ETSLLDLCENIY

-890 AEATSFLQE
+890 AAATSFLQE

-905 KISSKLTDTS
+905 KISSNLTDTS
-915 SKFNSYKSKLESYI
+915 SKFDSYKRKLESYI
-929 LRGMFNEEQY
+929 LRVMFNEEQY
-939 DKAFDK
+939 DKVFDK

-967 LGVVESGKAKEKM
+967 LGVVESGKAKDKI

-988 LSAVYTD
+988 LSAIYTD
-995 RLFVKSLDYT
+995 RLFVKSLYYT

-1019 GQTSDYDYDN
+1019 GQTNDYDD

-1039 VDNHNIAIKDVQVSL
+1039 IDNHNIAIKDVQVSL

-1061 IRDNYPK
+1061 IRDNYPE
-1068 YEQFFTNEKEALD
+1068 YEQFFTDEKEALD
-1081 DLMELNL
+1081 DLIELNL

-1099 ANQLST
+1099 ANQLLT

-1119 QGYDNEENALD
+1119 HYDNEENALD

-1142 SSYSDAQ
+1142 SSYNDAQ

-1155 KSAMSGSV
+1155 KSAMSGSI

-1173 PQIKNYSKLYA
+1173 SQIKNYSKLYA

-1196 DIKSKMDY
+1196 DIKAKMDY

-1210 YEIVC
+1210 YEIIC

-1270 EGMLAALAVQAEQ
+1270 EGILAALAVQAEQ
-1283 NNSSADRTAVD
+1283 NNSSADRAAVD

-1302 AFKSAVEDARVQAT
+1302 AFMSAVEDARVQAT

-1321 DKVNSGSMSKDK
+1321 DKVNNASMSKDK
-1333 ALKEVYELYKK
+1333 ALKEVYDLYKK

-1356 TLCDMCIMEY
+1356 ALCDMCIMEY
-1366 VIADKWGVSSV
+1366 VIADKYGASSV

-1385 NNKSAAFNRHKDK
+1385 NNKSDAFNRHNGK
-1398 LAQSYSNIWNQLDIN
+1398 LAQSYSNIWNQLDPN
-1413 NRMLLMGRSVPGKS
+1413 KRMLLGGFSVPGTT
-1427 LNEKGWALK
+1427 LNDKGMALK
-1436 AGLDYYKKLGDV
+1436 DGLYYYKKLGNV
-1448 RSSSSS
+1448 RSSSSN
-1454 RLSGLAGLGLF
+1454 RLGGLTRFGLIDNF
-1465 DDLDLP
+1465 DLP